1 MILAEKIMQ
10 LRKKN
15 GWSQEELAEQMK
27 VSRQS
32 VSKWESGSSIPDLN
46 KILLLAQIFDV
57 STDYLLKDE
66 LGEEAVAEESSIVAC
81 GMEGDIGCD
90 AKSRIVPEPEVRK
103 VSLDEAVS
111 YMGDSL
117 IAANRMA
124 VGVAMCIISPI
135 LLMVLAVYAEEGL
148 IPISEDMAGG
158 IGIILVLLF
167 IAPAVVLFITVGM
180 RMERYQYFEK
190 EQIELEYGVA
200 GIVKERKQAYTETY
214 TAGILIGVTL
224 CILSAV
230 PLFAAAAF
238 QAEDRILILCV
249 AGLLLIVAMAVYILV
264 RVMTVRFCYDK
275 LLQENEYTLRKKAA
289 ARRNSKWEA
298 IYWPLI
304 VAVYLAY
311 SFWTMDWERSWIIWP
326 VAAVLSVVLS
336 AIFGKEACD

>member
-32 VSKWESGSSIPDLN
+32 VSKWESGASIPDLN

-66 LGEEAVAEESSIVAC
+66 LGEEAIAEEAALVT
-81 GMEGDIGCD
+81 CD
-90 AKSRIVPEPEVRK
+90 AEYDTKVGIELEPEVRR
-103 VSLDEAVS
+103 VSLEEAVS
-111 YMGDSL
+111 YMEENM
-117 IAANRMA
+117 IAAKRMA
-124 VGVAMCIISPI
+124 VGVAMCILSPI

-158 IGIILVLLF
+158 IGVILLLL
-167 IAPAVVLFITVGM
+167 IVAPAVVLFITVGM

-200 GIVKERKQAYTETY
+200 GIVKERKQAYSETY

-230 PLFAAAAF
+230 PLFAAAGFHAD
-238 QAEDRILILCV
+238 DRIIILCV
-249 AGLLLIVAMAVYILV
+249 AGLLLIVAVAVYILV

-275 LLQENEYTLRKKAA
+275 LLQENEYTLRKKEA

-304 VAVYLAY
+304 VAIYLAY
-311 SFWTMDWERSWIIWP
+311 SFWTGNWSRSWIIWP
-326 VAAVLSVVLS
+326 VAAVFSAVLS
-336 AIFGKEACD
+336 AIFGKETYD

>member
-66 LGEEAVAEESSIVAC
+66 LGEEAIAEESSIVAC

-117 IAANRMA
+117 IAAKRMA

-167 IAPAVVLFITVGM
+167 VAPAVVLFITVGM

-230 PLFAAAAF
+230 PLFAAAF
-238 QAEDRILILCV
+238 QAEDRIVILCV
-249 AGLLLIVAMAVYILV
+249 AGLLLIVAVAVYILV

>member
-32 VSKWESGSSIPDLN
+32 VSKWESGASIPDLN

-66 LGEEAVAEESSIVAC
+66 LGEEAIAEEAALVT
-81 GMEGDIGCD
+81 CD
-90 AKSRIVPEPEVRK
+90 AECETKGRIETEPEVRR
-103 VSLDEAVS
+103 VSLEEAVS
-111 YMGDSL
+111 YMEESM
-117 IAANRMA
+117 IAAKRMA
-124 VGVAMCIISPI
+124 VGVAMCILSPI

-158 IGIILVLLF
+158 IGVILLLL
-167 IAPAVVLFITVGM
+167 IVAPAVVLFITVGM

-200 GIVKERKQAYTETY
+200 GIVKERKQAYSETY

-230 PLFAAAAF
+230 PLFAAAGF
-238 QAEDRILILCV
+238 QADDRIIILCV
-249 AGLLLIVAMAVYILV
+249 AGLLLIVAVAVYILV

-275 LLQENEYTLRKKAA
+275 LLQENEYTLRKKET

-304 VAVYLAY
+304 VAIYLAY
-311 SFWTMDWERSWIIWP
+311 SFWTGNWHRSWIIWP
-326 VAAVLSVVLS
+326 VAAVFSAVLS
-336 AIFGKEACD
+336 AIFGKETYD

>member
-15 GWSQEELAEQMK
+15 DWSQEELAEQMK

-32 VSKWESGSSIPDLN
+32 VSKWESGASIPDLN

-66 LGEEAVAEESSIVAC
+66 LGEETITEEAALVT
-81 GMEGDIGCD
+81 CD
-90 AKSRIVPEPEVRK
+90 AEYDTKGGIELEPEVRR
-103 VSLDEAVS
+103 VSLEEAVS
-111 YMGDSL
+111 YMEESM
-117 IAANRMA
+117 IAAKRMA
-124 VGVAMCIISPI
+124 VGVAMCILSPI

-158 IGIILVLLF
+158 IGVILLLL
-167 IAPAVVLFITVGM
+167 IVAPAVVLFITVGM

-200 GIVKERKQAYTETY
+200 GIVKERKQAYSETY

-230 PLFAAAAF
+230 PLFAAAGF
-238 QAEDRILILCV
+238 QADDRIIILCV
-249 AGLLLIVAMAVYILV
+249 AGLLLIVAVAVYILV

-275 LLQENEYTLRKKAA
+275 LLQENEYTLRKKET

-304 VAVYLAY
+304 VAIYLAY
-311 SFWTMDWERSWIIWP
+311 SFWTGNWHRSWIIWP
-326 VAAVLSVVLS
+326 VAAVFSAVLS
-336 AIFGKEACD
+336 AIFGKETYD

>member
-1 MILAEKIMQ
+1 M
-10 LRKKN
+10 
-15 GWSQEELAEQMK
+15 
-27 VSRQS
+27 
-32 VSKWESGSSIPDLN
+32 N

-66 LGEEAVAEESSIVAC
+66 LGEEEVAEESAIVAC
-81 GMEGDIGCD
+81 NMEGDIGCD
-90 AKSRIVPEPEVRK
+90 SKSRSAIEPEIRK

-117 IAANRMA
+117 IAAKRM
-124 VGVAMCIISPI
+124 
-135 LLMVLAVYAEEGL
+135 
-148 IPISEDMAGG
+148 
-158 IGIILVLLF
+158 
-167 IAPAVVLFITVGM
+167 AVVLFITVGM

-200 GIVKERKQAYTETY
+200 GSVKERKQAYAETY

-224 CILSAV
+224 CILSAI

-238 QAEDRILILCV
+238 QAEDRIVILCV
-249 AGLLLIVAMAVYILV
+249 SGLFLIVAVAVYILV

-289 ARRNSKWEA
+289 ARRNGKWEA

-304 VAVYLAY
+304 VAIYLGY
-311 SFWTMDWERSWIIWP
+311 SFWTGNWERSWIIWP
-326 VAAVLSVVLS
+326 VAAVFSAVLS
-336 AIFGKEACD
+336 AIFGKEDCD

>member
-32 VSKWESGSSIPDLN
+32 VSKWESGASIPDLN
-46 KILLLAQIFDV
+46 KILLLAQIFDI

-66 LGEEAVAEESSIVAC
+66 LGEEAIAEEAALVT
-81 GMEGDIGCD
+81 CD
-90 AKSRIVPEPEVRK
+90 AECETKGGIELEPEVRR
-103 VSLDEAVS
+103 VSLEEAVS
-111 YMGDSL
+111 YMEESM
-117 IAANRMA
+117 IAAKRMA
-124 VGVAMCIISPI
+124 VGVAMCILSPI

-158 IGIILVLLF
+158 IGVILLLL
-167 IAPAVVLFITVGM
+167 IVAPAVVLFITVGM

-200 GIVKERKQAYTETY
+200 GIVKERKQAYSETY

-230 PLFAAAAF
+230 PLFAAAGF
-238 QAEDRILILCV
+238 QADDRIIILCV
-249 AGLLLIVAMAVYILV
+249 AGLLLIVAVAVYILV

-275 LLQENEYTLRKKAA
+275 LLQENEYTLRKKEA

-304 VAVYLAY
+304 VAIYLAY
-311 SFWTMDWERSWIIWP
+311 SFWTGNWSRSWIIWP
-326 VAAVLSVVLS
+326 VAAVFSAVLS
-336 AIFGKEACD
+336 AIFGKETYN

>member
-66 LGEEAVAEESSIVAC
+66 LGVAEQMKVSRQSVSKWESGSSIPDLNKILLLAQIFDVSTDYLLKDELGEEAIAEESSIVAC

-117 IAANRMA
+117 IAAKRMA

-167 IAPAVVLFITVGM
+167 IAPAVVCRGRADSDF
-180 RMERYQYFEK
+180 
-190 EQIELEYGVA
+190 
-200 GIVKERKQAYTETY
+200 
-214 TAGILIGVTL
+214 
-224 CILSAV
+224 
-230 PLFAAAAF
+230 
-238 QAEDRILILCV
+238 
-249 AGLLLIVAMAVYILV
+249 
-264 RVMTVRFCYDK
+264 
-275 LLQENEYTLRKKAA
+275 
-289 ARRNSKWEA
+289 
-298 IYWPLI
+298 
-304 VAVYLAY
+304 
-311 SFWTMDWERSWIIWP
+311 
-326 VAAVLSVVLS
+326 
-336 AIFGKEACD
+336 

>member
-1 MILAEKIMQ
+1 
-10 LRKKN
+10 
-15 GWSQEELAEQMK
+15 
-27 VSRQS
+27 
-32 VSKWESGSSIPDLN
+32 
-46 KILLLAQIFDV
+46 
-57 STDYLLKDE
+57 
-66 LGEEAVAEESSIVAC
+66 
-81 GMEGDIGCD
+81 
-90 AKSRIVPEPEVRK
+90 
-103 VSLDEAVS
+103 
-111 YMGDSL
+111 MGDSL
-117 IAANRMA
+117 IAAKRMA

-167 IAPAVVLFITVGM
+167 VAPAVVLFITVGM

-200 GIVKERKQAYTETY
+200 GIVKERKQAYAETY

-249 AGLLLIVAMAVYILV
+249 AGLLLIVAVAVYILV

-311 SFWTMDWERSWIIWP
+311 SFWTMNWERSWIIWP

>member
-1 MILAEKIMQ
+1 
-10 LRKKN
+10 
-15 GWSQEELAEQMK
+15 
-27 VSRQS
+27 
-32 VSKWESGSSIPDLN
+32 
-46 KILLLAQIFDV
+46 
-57 STDYLLKDE
+57 
-66 LGEEAVAEESSIVAC
+66 
-81 GMEGDIGCD
+81 
-90 AKSRIVPEPEVRK
+90 
-103 VSLDEAVS
+103 
-111 YMGDSL
+111 
-117 IAANRMA
+117 
-124 VGVAMCIISPI
+124 
-135 LLMVLAVYAEEGL
+135 MVLAVYAEEGL

-249 AGLLLIVAMAVYILV
+249 AGLLLII
-264 RVMTVRFCYDK
+264 
-275 LLQENEYTLRKKAA
+275 
-289 ARRNSKWEA
+289 
-298 IYWPLI
+298 
-304 VAVYLAY
+304 AVYLAY
-311 SFWTMDWERSWIIWP
+311 SFWTMNWERSWIIWP